1 MGNQRRLVV
10 QSRLDH
16 YRKIGGERPIQEW
29 PWFGWENGVEGC
41 RHIQER
47 PCVVLS
53 HGLVDLYDHG
63 ISGVTFFRGGIAF
76 TVATNGEGSICSH
89 RLLA

>member
-10 QSRLDH
+10 
-16 YRKIGGERPIQEW
+16 GERPIQEW
-29 PWFGWENGVEGC
+29 SWFCWENGVKGC

-53 HGLVDLYDHG
+53 HGFVDLYDHG

-76 TVATNGEGSICSH
+76 TLLATNGEGSICSH